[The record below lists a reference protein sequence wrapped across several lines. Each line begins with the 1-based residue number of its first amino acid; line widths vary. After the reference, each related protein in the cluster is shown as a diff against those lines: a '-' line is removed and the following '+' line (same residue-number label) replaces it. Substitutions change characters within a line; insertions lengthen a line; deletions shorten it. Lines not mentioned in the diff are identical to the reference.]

1 MFNIIKSI
9 LLAIIPFLKEI
20 ISGYEGLSKLNNKS
34 FFYVITVIL
43 IFSCFLIYSNIINAK
58 LAVLHKHDVKLLEET
73 TKENVKIKA
82 ELKEIKEK
90 YEVAMYDSME
100 CIVERDILRLKNNEL
115 ENLKCVNEED
125 NIIFRLKNLDKN
137 TCELEKIKVED
148 DMPPLPT
155 ISRID
160 DVIKVNI
167 ILTDYIKE
175 LRFYI
180 RNVDD
185 FIDNQKYNCK

>member
-1 MFNIIKSI
+1 MFKIIKGI
-9 LLAIIPFLKEI
+9 LVAITPFLKEI

-58 LAVLHKHDVKLLEET
+58 LAILHKNDIKTLEITKEENSKMKEELKLL
-73 TKENVKIKA
+73 
-82 ELKEIKEK
+82 KEK
-90 YEVAMYDSME
+90 YEVAMDDSTE

-115 ENLKCVNEED
+115 ENLKCVNEEN
-125 NIIFRLKNLDKN
+125 NIIFRLKNVDKN
-137 TCELEKIKVED
+137 DCELEKIKVED

-160 DVIKVNI
+160 DLNSVNI

>member
-1 MFNIIKSI
+1 MFKIIKGI
-9 LLAIIPFLKEI
+9 LVAITPFLKEI

-34 FFYVITVIL
+34 FFYVITIIL

-58 LAVLHKHDVKLLEET
+58 LAVLHKHDVIVVEKTTEENIQLK
-73 TKENVKIKA
+73 KELA
-82 ELKEIKEK
+82 DLKEK
-90 YEVAMYDSME
+90 YEIASDDSAK
-100 CIVERDILRLKNNEL
+100 CGVERDILRLKNNEL

-125 NIIFRLKNLDKN
+125 TIIERLKNVDKDI
-137 TCELEKIKVED
+137 CELNKIRIED
-148 DMPPLPT
+148 DMPPLPA

-160 DVIKVNI
+160 DVNKVNI
-167 ILTDYIKE
+167 TLTDYIKD

-180 RNVDD
+180 RTVDD